1 MEEQQIVCGE
11 VEKLFGQP
19 KRVDLFD
26 ESDDYYNVIRPY
38 ILLQPAESY
47 KKKVLPFSGIELPP
61 YVDYMRQLAIE
72 DANKQKYHVF
82 YIKKGTK
89 GNVNYCDAAGYYQP
103 SNKTFVI
110 LKYSY
115 IISTNNYSFNDLAL
129 QLQRRKAMM
138 SKSKTENDNRYLTDN
153 IVLQNPIMSAS
164 FVLGTK
170 ASTIEWVDEKGRSI
184 LSFYPSLSQLQAQL
198 QPPEPPIIVKNKPV
212 TIPKEKKEAILGIV
226 MGLLKTKEEKDKNRQ
241 LFSVEEKGV
250 CKAFGYYEPESGY
263 FYVCKDSLVARYV
276 DREYSYTPSGEARVR
291 FIDKACVAEGK
302 YFRVTKD
309 AKCRNATAAASY
321 VLGRTATYVEWIDV
335 HGRGLNHYYPSRF
348 YQSKDTNRKNVQ
360 QRSSVTGTKANTSQR
375 HMFFIKKNLGVLRN
389 CDARGYYDPI
399 TKKFLLLEGSLLS
412 IEVTST
418 YRYTAS
424 EILRKLFIKKNCI
437 KLSSG
442 FRLKKDALLD
452 SPSTASS
459 YVLGRNSNGGI
470 DWSDSEGTMLRD
482 IYDIK

>member
-1 MEEQQIVCGE
+1 MEEEQIICGQD
-11 VEKLFGQP
+11 EKLFGQP
-19 KRVDLFD
+19 KHVDLFD
-26 ESDDYYNVIRPY
+26 ESDDYYHVIRPF
-38 ILLQPAESY
+38 IMQQPSESY
-47 KKKVLPFSGIELPP
+47 KKKVLPFSGIELTPF
-61 YVDYMRQLAIE
+61 VDYMRQLAIE
-72 DANKQKYHVF
+72 NAKKHKRHVF
-82 YIKKGTK
+82 YIKEGTK
-89 GNVNYCDAAGYYQP
+89 GNANYCDAAGFYQP

-115 IISTNNYSFNDLAL
+115 IISTNNYSSNDLAL
-129 QLQRRKAMM
+129 QFQRRNAIM
-138 SKSKTENDNRYLTDN
+138 SKSKTENNNIYLTEN

-170 ASTIEWVDEKGRSI
+170 VSIIEWVDEKGRSV
-184 LSFYPSLSQLQAQL
+184 LSYYPDLSQLQAQL
-198 QPPEPPIIVKNKPV
+198 QTPEPPLIETNKPV
-212 TIPKEKKEAILGIV
+212 TIPKEKKDSILGNVI
-226 MGLLKTKEEKDKNRQ
+226 GLLKSQGEMDKNRQ
-241 LFSVEEKGV
+241 LFFIEEKGV
-250 CKAFGYYEPESGY
+250 CKAFGYYEPETGY

-291 FIDKACVAEGK
+291 FIDKACVLEGN
-302 YFRVTKD
+302 YFCVTKD

-321 VLGRTATYVEWIDV
+321 VLGRTATYVEWTDV

-348 YQSKDTNRKNVQ
+348 YQSKDTNKRNGQ
-360 QRSSVTGTKANTSQR
+360 QRSSDTGTVANTSKR
-375 HMFFIKKNLGVLRN
+375 HMFYIKKNLGVLRN

-412 IEVTST
+412 IEVIST

-442 FRLKKDALLD
+442 YHLKKDALLD

-459 YVLGRNSNGGI
+459 YVLGCNSNGGI
-470 DWSDSEGTMLRD
+470 DWADSEGTMLRD
-482 IYDIK
+482 IYDI